1 MPRTVQGIVAVLGR
15 ILLCAIFLMSA
26 VGNKIPNFQAVA
38 GKMANEGVPA
48 PQVMLAGAI
57 VFLIAGSLSV
67 ILGYK
72 ARIGAALL
80 LVFLVL
86 ATYYFHDFWT
96 VSDPQAQ
103 QEQMIQFL
111 KNLGLMGAMLLVIAN
126 GTGPMSLDAGS
137 AAAGE
142 QAPATVGASR

>member
-1 MPRTVQGIVAVLGR
+1 
-15 ILLCAIFLMSA
+15 

-38 GKMANEGVPA
+38 GYMAKEGVPA

-57 VFLIAGSLSV
+57 AFLIAGSLSV

-80 LVFLVL
+80 LAFLVL

-126 GTGPMSLDAGS
+126 GTGPMSLDERKADVSEESS
-137 AAAGE
+137 AAVVA
-142 QAPATVGASR
+142 AR